1 MSKFDR
7 YLENLWNNYTKDLA
21 NILIV
26 TGVTGWALSSAG
38 QIVGLL
44 ANDKISNKEKT
55 FLIPQEVF
63 DAGVN
68 IASFLLITTGI
79 KKFANKLVTTGKVA
93 PKSLREYYETT
104 PFKSFVGTDKFNA
117 ERDLNGLASFTP
129 HKKTYDGFKN
139 IVTTGATIGGS
150 IFSCN
155 IVTPL
160 LRNNLASVSHNSIVK
175 SAHAGKNNIIS
186 KEELD
191 SKKSNLPQ
199 LKPYSNFSPKYNGAL
214 KI

>member
-26 TGVTGWALSSAG
+26 TGVTSWALSSAG

-55 FLIPQEVF
+55 FLIPQEAF

-79 KKFANKLVTTGKVA
+79 KKFANKLVTTGKLA
-93 PKSLREYYETT
+93 PKSLRTYLESSPYKDSIGKT
-104 PFKSFVGTDKFNA
+104 SFNI
-117 ERDLNGLASFTP
+117 ERDLSGLASFAP
-129 HKKTYDGFKN
+129 HKNTYDGFKN

-160 LRNNLASVSHNSIVK
+160 LRNNLASVSHNTIVK
-175 SAHAGKNNIIS
+175 NAHAGKTNIIS
-186 KEELD
+186 KEDLEN
-191 SKKSNLPQ
+191 KKSNIPQ
-199 LKPYSNFSPKYNGAL
+199 LKPYSTLTTSYRGNM

>member
-55 FLIPQEVF
+55 FLIPQEAF

-79 KKFANKLVTTGKVA
+79 KKFANKLITTGKLA
-93 PKSLREYYETT
+93 PKSLRTYLENSPY
-104 PFKSFVGTDKFNA
+104 KDSIGNSSFNIEK
-117 ERDLNGLASFTP
+117 DLSGLASFAP

-155 IVTPL
+155 IVTPI
-160 LRNNLASVSHNSIVK
+160 LRNNLASASHKSIVK
-175 SAHAGKNNIIS
+175 SANDGRNTIIS
-186 KEELD
+186 KDTLD
-191 SKKSNLPQ
+191 SKTSHLPQ
-199 LKPYSNFSPKYNGAL
+199 LKPYTNITPKYNGSL

>member
-79 KKFANKLVTTGKVA
+79 KKFANKLVTTGKLA
-93 PKSLREYYETT
+93 PKSLRDYYKET
-104 PFKSFVGTDKFNA
+104 PFKSFVGSDKFDV

-139 IVTTGATIGGS
+139 IVATSATIGGS

-160 LRNNLASVSHNSIVK
+160 LRNNLASVSHNSIIK
-175 SAHAGKNNIIS
+175 NAHAGRNNIIS

-191 SKKSNLPQ
+191 SKTSNLPQ
-199 LKPYSNFSPKYNGAL
+199 LKTYTNFSPKYNGSL